1 MNKLFYVLFAIPF
14 FISCTNKKPLDQ
26 KNINS
31 IKKDTTLSDTVV
43 VETPKISDLDIYN
56 VNSIFG
62 EKDTIALISLSDKYQ
77 LSNHKD
83 SLAIPDVK
91 KLGEKEAQY
100 LVLNSVYRNRML
112 SKMKISEKDSVYVY
126 DYATNNSNAFSV
138 KSLNAVAVINVYGA
152 DWPYSQDDYMIGFGL
167 DPKLLKGFDS
177 YYLNTLVCIGSKNP
191 FAMKQLKAIKW
202 KEIAI
207 AKVPTVTVNSEFN
220 NLIKMASKK
229 KAYSYKS
236 NGFEYF
242 LQDYI
247 KEEAVLLRRLIV
259 KEEKT
264 NKIVCDKYYR
274 ESEGGSLAELNDNS
288 EDRGGSQWT
297 GKLFK
302 NKPEVVFGFEYVS
315 FGCPGISFLDKNEP
329 DVFLNCD
336 NRH

>member
-31 IKKDTTLSDTVV
+31 VKKDTTIASAVA
-43 VETPKISDLDIYN
+43 VETQKVSDLDIYN

-77 LSNHKD
+77 LSEHKD

-100 LVLNSVYRNRML
+100 LVLNSTYRNRML

-126 DYATNNSNAFSV
+126 DYATNIVNAFSV
-138 KSLNAVAVINVYGA
+138 KSLQVVAAINVYGA

-202 KEIAI
+202 KETTI
-207 AKVPTVTVNSEFN
+207 AKVPVVAINPEYN
-220 NLIKMASKK
+220 DLIKTASKK
-229 KAYSYKS
+229 MAYTYKS
-236 NGFEYF
+236 SGFEYF

-247 KEEAVLLRRLIV
+247 NEEAVLLRRLIV

-274 ESEGGSLAELNDNS
+274 ESEGGSFAQLNDNS
-288 EDRGGSQWT
+288 EDKEVNQWT

-302 NKPEVVFGFEYVS
+302 NKPEVVFGFVYVS
-315 FGCPGISFLDKNEP
+315 FGCPGISFLDNNEP

>member
-31 IKKDTTLSDTVV
+31 AKKLTTLTDTVA
-43 VETPKISDLDIYN
+43 VEAQKRSDLDIYT
-56 VNSIFG
+56 VYSIFG
-62 EKDTIALISLSDKYQ
+62 EKDTIAQISLSDNYQ
-77 LSNHKD
+77 LSDHKD
-83 SLAIPDVK
+83 SLAIPNIK
-91 KLGEKEAQY
+91 NLEEKDAKY
-100 LVLNSVYRNRML
+100 LVLNSTYRNRML

-126 DYATNNSNAFSV
+126 DYSTNIVNTFSV
-138 KSLNAVAVINVYGA
+138 KSLKVVAVVSPYGA
-152 DWPYSQDDYMIGFGL
+152 DWPYSQHDYMIGFEL

-177 YYLNTLVCIGSKNP
+177 YYMNTLVCIGSKNP

-202 KEIAI
+202 KETAI
-207 AKVPTVTVNSEFN
+207 AKVPAATVNPEYN
-220 NLIKMASKK
+220 DLIKTASKK
-229 KAYSYKS
+229 TAYSYKS

-247 KEEAVLLRRLIV
+247 KEETVLLRRLIV

-264 NKIVCDKYYR
+264 NKIVCEKYYY
-274 ESEGGSLAELNDNS
+274 ESESGSLAQLNNNIENQES
-288 EDRGGSQWT
+288 GQWT

-302 NKPEVVFGFEYVS
+302 NKPEVIFGFVYVS
-315 FGCPGISFLDKNEP
+315 FGCPGISFLDKNVP
-329 DVFLNCD
+329 DVFINCD

>member
-31 IKKDTTLSDTVV
+31 TKKLTTLTDTVA
-43 VETPKISDLDIYN
+43 VEAQKRSDLDIYT
-56 VNSIFG
+56 VYSIFG
-62 EKDTIALISLSDKYQ
+62 EKDTIAQISLSDNYQ
-77 LSNHKD
+77 LSDHKD
-83 SLAIPDVK
+83 SLAIPNIK
-91 KLGEKEAQY
+91 NLEEKDAKY
-100 LVLNSVYRNRML
+100 LVLNSTYRNRML

-126 DYATNNSNAFSV
+126 DYSTNIVNTFSV
-138 KSLNAVAVINVYGA
+138 KSLKVVAVVSPYGA
-152 DWPYSQDDYMIGFGL
+152 DWPYSQHDYMIGFEL

-177 YYLNTLVCIGSKNP
+177 YYMNTLVCIGSKNP

-202 KEIAI
+202 KETAI
-207 AKVPTVTVNSEFN
+207 AKVPAATVNPEYN
-220 NLIKMASKK
+220 DLIKTASKK
-229 KAYSYKS
+229 TAYSYKS

-247 KEEAVLLRRLIV
+247 KEETVLLRRLIV

-264 NKIVCDKYYR
+264 NKIVCEKYYY
-274 ESEGGSLAELNDNS
+274 ESESGSLAQLNNNIENQES
-288 EDRGGSQWT
+288 GQWT

-302 NKPEVVFGFEYVS
+302 NKPEVIFGFVYVS
-315 FGCPGISFLDKNEP
+315 FGCPGISFLDKNVP
-329 DVFLNCD
+329 DVFINCD

>member
-14 FISCTNKKPLDQ
+14 FISCTDKKPLDQ

-31 IKKDTTLSDTVV
+31 AKKDTTLAGVV
-43 VETPKISDLDIYN
+43 AVETQKMSDLDIYN

-62 EKDTIALISLSDKYQ
+62 EKDTIAHISLSDNYQ
-77 LSNHKD
+77 LSEHKD

-91 KLGEKEAQY
+91 KLEEKDAQY
-100 LVLNSVYRNRML
+100 LVLNSTYRNRML

-126 DYATNNSNAFSV
+126 DYATNIVNAFSV
-138 KSLNAVAVINVYGA
+138 ESLKAVAVINVYGA
-152 DWPYSQDDYMIGFGL
+152 DWPYSQHDYMIGFEV
-167 DPKLLKGFDS
+167 DPKLLKGSDS
-177 YYLNTLVCIGSKNP
+177 YYLNTLVGIGSKNP

-202 KEIAI
+202 KETTI
-207 AKVPTVTVNSEFN
+207 AKVPAAAVNLRDN
-220 NLIKMASKK
+220 DLIKTASKK
-229 KAYSYKS
+229 MAYSYKS

-247 KEEAVLLRRLIV
+247 KEERVFLRRLIV

-264 NKIVCDKYYR
+264 NKIVCDKHYR
-274 ESEGGSLAELNDNS
+274 ESEGNSLAELNSNN
-288 EDRGGSQWT
+288 EDREVIQWT